1 MSNKYIKSFDG
12 LRGIGALMIL
22 LYHWPYK
29 HFDIS
34 HGWEFMQMFFV
45 MSGYLI
51 TAVLLEEKKHFEFKE
66 YAGRFYLK
74 RSLRLFP
81 LYFGYLFVAFLFYI
95 ITKYSSITDFVI
107 ASDVVKHWL
116 YLITYTFNWMN
127 IVNFFNG
134 WDYSTEIWSTHLW
147 TLSMEEQFYLVFP
160 FFAFYLSN
168 NQLKKLAFFCIVGA
182 CIFRIVSFEWYKII
196 HPGDPSWAVQNLVR
210 IPFAQMDSFAFGAC
224 IALFRLNFI
233 KNAGKWLVIIS
244 AILIS
249 VYAINMLY
257 VYYVQGENYYHI
269 TYGKK
274 MAEAW
279 MAHNY
284 LFSYIITL
292 VNLWCAVLLLYLS
305 RQKTPNIILEWKPLT
320 FIGSLSYGFYLIHLP
335 ILHLLYMIIKK
346 FWSVDYV
353 NNHIFLELVLL
364 SVYISVNTFVAYI
377 LNRNFELKF
386 IHLKNRLVKKV
397 NT

>member
-1 MSNKYIKSFDG
+1 MKGKYIKSFDG

-29 HFDIS
+29 NFDIS

-51 TAVLLEEKKHFEFKE
+51 TAVLLEEKKHFAFKE
-66 YAGRFYLK
+66 FAGRFYLK

-81 LYFGYLFVAFLFYI
+81 LYFAYLFVVFAIYFVS
-95 ITKYSSITDFVI
+95 KYSSIPGYVI
-107 ASDVVKHWL
+107 ASDVAKHWP

-134 WDYSTEIWSTHLW
+134 WNYTTELWTTHLW

-168 NQLKKLAFFCIVGA
+168 SNLKKLAVFCIVSA

-196 HPGDPSWAVQNLVR
+196 HPDDPTWAIQNLVR
-210 IPFAQMDSFAFGAC
+210 VPFAQMDSFAFGSC
-224 IALFRLNFI
+224 IALFKLDFI
-233 KNAGKWLVIIS
+233 KNAGKWFLVASLLLVSIY
-244 AILIS
+244 
-249 VYAINMLY
+249 VINMSY
-257 VYYVQGENYYHI
+257 VYFVQGEDYYKI

-274 MAEAW
+274 IAEAW
-279 MAHNY
+279 IAHNY

-292 VNLWCAVLLLYLS
+292 VNLWCAILLLYLS
-305 RQKTPNIILEWKPLT
+305 RQVSQNKILEWKPLT
-320 FIGSLSYGFYLIHLP
+320 FIGGLSYGFYLIHLP
-335 ILHLLYMIIKK
+335 VLFFTYMVIKK
-346 FWSVDYV
+346 IWSAEYIND
-353 NNHIFLELVLL
+353 HILLELFLL
-364 SVYISVNTFVAYI
+364 IIYISINTFIAYL
-377 LNRNFELKF
+377 LNKNFELKF
-386 IHLKNRLVKKV
+386 IHLKNRLVKRV
-397 NT
+397 NN